1 MELSFYYNKYIKRE
15 FEIRENSVKQNKT
28 VMR

>member
-15 FEIRENSVKQNKT
+15 FEIRENSVKTNKT
-28 VMR
+28 KP